1 MKHLSV
7 VSAATAAALLMVGC
21 ERAPNIAGPQS
32 NALASPSFDVL
43 HETSNTM
50 DIPWDTVEPDPCT
63 NDMVTI
69 SGVSH
74 FLLTTTDDGSGGYHL
89 SSRVNSTGSG
99 LGFPGGFTYS
109 VKDDFSYMEQDAIPG
124 STVRQVEDVLILG
137 PRSVDNYYRHQVFKI
152 TINALGVP
160 TVTFDNT
167 STKCVG

>member
-1 MKHLSV
+1 MKRLLV

-21 ERAPNIAGPQS
+21 DRAQNIAGPQNNPPTS
-32 NALASPSFDVL
+32 PAFDAL
-43 HETSNTM
+43 HQTTNTLDM
-50 DIPWDTVEPDPCT
+50 PWNTVEPDPCT
-63 NDMVTI
+63 NDMVTV

-74 FLLTTTDDGSGGYHL
+74 FLLVTTDDGSGGYHL

-99 LGFPGGFTYS
+99 LGAPSGFTYS
-109 VKDDFSYMEQDAIPG
+109 VKDNFSYMEQDMTPG
-124 STVRQVEDVLILG
+124 TTARQVDDAYILG
-137 PRSVDNYYRHQVFKI
+137 PRSVDNYIRHMVFKM